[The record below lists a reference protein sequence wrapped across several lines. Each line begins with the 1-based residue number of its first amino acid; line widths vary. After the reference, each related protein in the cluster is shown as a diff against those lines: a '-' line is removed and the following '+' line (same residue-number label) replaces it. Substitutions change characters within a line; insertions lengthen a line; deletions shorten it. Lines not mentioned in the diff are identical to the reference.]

1 MITIMTILTRLFLLS
16 KAQNC
21 MSMLSAKE
29 NQKLS
34 KLLRKGFEI
43 SVYWNEYKTKREIK
57 NTTNEDRYFFK
68 SNFVGVKRL
77 FVLVYPNQDNSVKK
91 IISKGLVPKDIIY
104 EKVLSRIIMSLSIEK
119 TIMTNPLIQI

>member
-1 MITIMTILTRLFLLS
+1 
-16 KAQNC
+16 
-21 MSMLSAKE
+21 MLSAKE